1 MIEKKES
8 CPMGHHPETQQKVVA
23 PEDLSLETLCN
34 FFDVMIKYGRN
45 VFMKKKTVS
54 CFIETCLDRKSDSV
68 FEVFRL
74 ILPNLDDVRPSYGLD
89 EYKLIYEIA
98 LGTDLI
104 EDHDLKES
112 LYRWAEKDPVS
123 IAMGEPRELSRLL
136 EDKVFKMH
144 CGVEE
149 ASEFCKDLKIKDVNR
164 KLNELSKM
172 AGKVQK
178 QAGIIKWFLQR
189 TTARQMKWLVQI
201 ILRNVKIYTSDRMIL
216 EAWHELAPDL
226 LAHRGASLKDT
237 LSWLRCED
245 ACEDVDLKPC
255 WALRPQSTMLVLDIK
270 SAMHKMQYTGGY
282 GRAPKSFLAEADFDG
297 ERLQVHKNE
306 NSIQYFV
313 FEGAEKTQPNYQML
327 NKVIVE
333 ATCHD
338 DENFILD
345 GKLAVWNANK

>member
-1 MIEKKES
+1 
-8 CPMGHHPETQQKVVA
+8 MGHNLETQQKVVA

-34 FFDVMIKYGRN
+34 FFDVMVKYGRN

-54 CFIETCLDRKSDSV
+54 CFIETCLDRKSDNV

-74 ILPNLDDVRPSYGLD
+74 ILPNLDDIRPSYGLD
-89 EYKLIYEIA
+89 EYTLIYEIA
-98 LGTDLI
+98 LGTDLM
-104 EDHDLKES
+104 EDHGLMES

-136 EDKVFKMH
+136 QDKVFKKY
-144 CGVEE
+144 CGFEE

-178 QAGIIKWFLQR
+178 QAGILKWFLQR

-201 ILRNVKIYTSDRMIL
+201 LLRNVKIYTSDRLIL

-226 LAHRGASLKDT
+226 LAHRGLSLKST
-237 LSWLRCED
+237 LLRLRDED
-245 ACEDVDLKPC
+245 ACEDVDLKPGC
-255 WALRPQSTMLVLDIK
+255 PLRPQSAMFALDTK
-270 SAMHKMQYTGGY
+270 SAVHKVQYVGGY
-282 GRAPKSFLAEADFDG
+282 GRKPKSFLAEADFDG
-297 ERLQVHKNE
+297 ERLQVHKNSDE
-306 NSIQYFV
+306 IQYFA
-313 FEGAEKTQPNYQML
+313 FEGAFRKTTNYQIL
-327 NKVIVE
+327 DKVIE
-333 ATCHD
+333 DATCHD